1 MARRGSGLFS
11 VGTLLASFFGAGMIA
26 IAFAYF
32 NYKFQEYKFIDFNQ
46 WLVYEKGKIFTPDE
60 ERYLVIF
67 YSSKKAGTVENI
79 NRLRPKYKIL
89 AIDYYQQDFSSNE
102 HVTYVRSGTNTIL
115 SIVQRFNIYKT
126 PSVFIIKKVKEGLY
140 KQDSIIAELDTINEI
155 PNEL

>member
-32 NYKFQEYKFIDFNQ
+32 NYKFQEYKFIDFDK
-46 WLVYEKGKIFTPDE
+46 WLVYEKADVFTPTE
-60 ERYLVIF
+60 EQYLVVF
-67 YSSKKAGTVENI
+67 YSSKKAGTVENL
-79 NRLRPKYKIL
+79 NKLRPKYKIL
-89 AIDYYQQDFSSNE
+89 AIDYYQQNFPSNE

-140 KQDSIIAELDTINEI
+140 KQNSIIAELDTINEI
-155 PNEL
+155 PKEL

>member
-11 VGTLLASFFGAGMIA
+11 VSTLLASFFGAGMIA

-32 NYKFQEYKFIDFNQ
+32 NYKFQEYKFINFDQ
-46 WLVYEKGKIFTPDE
+46 WLVYEKGRIFSPSE
-60 ERYLVIF
+60 ERYLVVF
-67 YSSKKAGTVENI
+67 YSSKKSGTVDN
-79 NRLRPKYKIL
+79 LKKLKAKYKIL
-89 AIDYYQQDFSSNE
+89 AIDYYQQDFPSNE
-102 HVTYVRSGTNTIL
+102 RVTFVRSGTDTIL
-115 SIVQRFNIYKT
+115 SIIQRFNIYKT

>member
-79 NRLRPKYKIL
+79 NKLRPRYKIL
-89 AIDYYQQDFSSNE
+89 AIDYYQQDFNSNK

-140 KQDSIIAELDTINEI
+140 KQDSIIAELDTIDEI

>member
-32 NYKFQEYKFIDFNQ
+32 NYKFQEYKFIDFDK
-46 WLVYEKGKIFTPDE
+46 WLVYEKADVFKPTHE
-60 ERYLVIF
+60 QYLVIF
-67 YSSKKAGTVENI
+67 YSSKKAGTVEKLNK
-79 NRLRPKYKIL
+79 LRPKYKIL
-89 AIDYYQQDFSSNE
+89 AIDYYQQNFPSNE
-102 HVTYVRSGTNTIL
+102 HITYVRSGTNTIL
-115 SIVQRFNIYKT
+115 NIVQRFNIYKT

-140 KQDSIIAELDTINEI
+140 KQNSIIAELDTINEI

>member
-32 NYKFQEYKFIDFNQ
+32 NYKFQEYKFIDFSR

-60 ERYLVIF
+60 ERYLVVF
-67 YSSKKAGTVENI
+67 YSSKKVGTVENL
-79 NRLRPKYKIL
+79 NKLKPKYKIL
-89 AIDYYQQDFSSNE
+89 AIDYYQQDFPSNKQ
-102 HVTYVRSGTNTIL
+102 VVYVRSGTNTIL
-115 SIVQRFNIYKT
+115 NIIQRFNIYKA

-140 KQDSIIAELDTINEI
+140 KQDSIIAELDTIDQI
-155 PNEL
+155 PSEL

>member
-32 NYKFQEYKFIDFNQ
+32 NYKFQEYKFIDFDK
-46 WLVYEKGKIFTPDE
+46 WLVYEKSDVFKPTEDQ
-60 ERYLVIF
+60 YLVVF
-67 YSSKKAGTVENI
+67 YSSKKAGTVENL
-79 NRLRPKYKIL
+79 NKLRPKYKIL
-89 AIDYYQQDFSSNE
+89 AIDYYQQNFPSNK

-115 SIVQRFNIYKT
+115 NIVQRFNIYKT

-140 KQDSIIAELDTINEI
+140 KQNSIIAELDTINEI
-155 PNEL
+155 PSEL

>member
-46 WLVYEKGKIFTPDE
+46 WLVYEKGKIFIPDE

-67 YSSKKAGTVENI
+67 YSSKQAQTVESI
-79 NRLRPKYKIL
+79 NKLRPRYKIL
-89 AIDYYQQDFSSNE
+89 AIDYYQQDFPSNE

-115 SIVQRFNIYKT
+115 SIIQRFNIYKT

-155 PNEL
+155 PDEL

>member
-11 VGTLLASFFGAGMIA
+11 VGTLFASFFGAGMIA

-32 NYKFQEYKFIDFNQ
+32 NYKFQEYKFIDFND
-46 WLVYEKGKIFTPDE
+46 WLLYEKAAIFQPNE
-60 ERYLVIF
+60 ERYLVVF
-67 YSSKKAGTVENI
+67 YSSKKPNTVEQLKKLNA
-79 NRLRPKYKIL
+79 KYPIL

-102 HVTYVRSGTNTIL
+102 KIIFVRSGTDTIL
-115 SIVQRFNIYKT
+115 RIVQRFNIYKT

-155 PNEL
+155 PSEL

>member
-46 WLVYEKGKIFTPDE
+46 WLVYEKTDVFKPTQE
-60 ERYLVIF
+60 QYLVVF
-67 YSSKKAGTVENI
+67 YSSKKAGTVENL
-79 NRLRPKYKIL
+79 NKLQAKYKIL
-89 AIDYYQQDFSSNE
+89 AIDYYQQNFPSNE
-102 HVTYVRSGTNTIL
+102 RVTYVRSGTNTIL
-115 SIVQRFNIYKT
+115 NIVQRFNIYKT

-140 KQDSIIAELDTINEI
+140 KQNSIIAELDTINEI
-155 PNEL
+155 PSEL

>member
-32 NYKFQEYKFIDFNQ
+32 NYKFQEYKFIDFNK
-46 WLVYEKGKIFTPDE
+46 WLVYEKGQIFTPE
-60 ERYLVIF
+60 QERYLVIF
-67 YSSKKAGTVENI
+67 YSSKKSGTIENI
-79 NRLRPKYKIL
+79 NKLRPQYKIL
-89 AIDYYQQDFSSNE
+89 AIDYYQQDFPSNE
-102 HVTYVRSGTNTIL
+102 RVRYVRSGTNTIL
-115 SIVQRFNIYKT
+115 NIIQRFNIYKT

-140 KQDSIIAELDTINEI
+140 KQDSIIAELDTINDI

>member
-79 NRLRPKYKIL
+79 NKLRPRYKIL

-140 KQDSIIAELDTINEI
+140 KQDSIIAELDTIDEI

>member
-46 WLVYEKGKIFTPDE
+46 WLLYEKGKIFMPEE
-60 ERYLVIF
+60 ERYLVVF
-67 YSSKKAGTVENI
+67 YSSKKAGTVDNL
-79 NRLRPKYKIL
+79 NRLKAKLPIL
-89 AIDYYQQDFSSNE
+89 AIDYYQQDFPSNE
-102 HVTYVRSGTNTIL
+102 KVVYVRSGTNTIL
-115 SIVQRFNIYKT
+115 KIIQRFNLYKT

-140 KQDSIIAELDTINEI
+140 KQDSIIAELDTIDEV

>member
-32 NYKFQEYKFIDFNQ
+32 NYKFQEYKFINFNE
-46 WLVYEKGKIFTPDE
+46 WLVYKKADVFTPTE
-60 ERYLVIF
+60 EQYLVVF
-67 YSSKKAGTVENI
+67 YSSKKAGTIENL
-79 NRLRPKYKIL
+79 NKLRPKYKIL
-89 AIDYYQQDFSSNE
+89 AIDYYQQNFPSNK

-115 SIVQRFNIYKT
+115 KIVQRFNIYKT

-140 KQDSIIAELDTINEI
+140 KQNSIIAELDTINEI
-155 PNEL
+155 PSEL

>member
-32 NYKFQEYKFIDFNQ
+32 NYKFQEYKFIDFDK
-46 WLVYEKGKIFTPDE
+46 WLVYKKADVFTPTE
-60 ERYLVIF
+60 EQYLVVF
-67 YSSKKAGTVENI
+67 YSSKKAGTVENL
-79 NRLRPKYKIL
+79 NKLRPKYKIL
-89 AIDYYQQDFSSNE
+89 AIDYYQQNFPSNE

-115 SIVQRFNIYKT
+115 KIVQRFNIYKT

-140 KQDSIIAELDTINEI
+140 KQNSIIAELDTINEI

>member
-67 YSSKKAGTVENI
+67 YSSKKSGTVENI

-89 AIDYYQQDFSSNE
+89 AMDYYQQDFSSNE

>member
-32 NYKFQEYKFIDFNQ
+32 NYKFQEYKFIDFNK
-46 WLVYEKGKIFTPDE
+46 WLVYEKADVFKPTE
-60 ERYLVIF
+60 EQYLVVF
-67 YSSKKAGTVENI
+67 YSSKKAGTVENL
-79 NRLRPKYKIL
+79 NKLRPKYKIL
-89 AIDYYQQDFSSNE
+89 AIDYYQQNFPSNK

-140 KQDSIIAELDTINEI
+140 KQNSIIAELDTINEI
-155 PNEL
+155 PSEL

>member
-32 NYKFQEYKFIDFNQ
+32 NYKFQEYKFIDFNK
-46 WLVYEKGKIFTPDE
+46 WLVYEKAQIFTPDE
-60 ERYLVIF
+60 ERYLVVF
-67 YSSKKAGTVENI
+67 YSSKQTGTVENL
-79 NRLRPKYKIL
+79 NKLRPKHKIL

-115 SIVQRFNIYKT
+115 KIIQRFNIYKT
-126 PSVFIIKKVKEGLY
+126 PSVFIIRKVKEGLY
-140 KQDSIIAELDTINEI
+140 KQDSIIAELDTINDI
-155 PNEL
+155 PSEL

>member
-11 VGTLLASFFGAGMIA
+11 VSTLLASFFGAGMIA

-32 NYKFQEYKFIDFNQ
+32 NYKFQEYKFINFDQ
-46 WLVYEKGKIFTPDE
+46 WLVYEKGRIFSPEE
-60 ERYLVIF
+60 ERYLVVF
-67 YSSKKAGTVENI
+67 YSSKKSGTVENL
-79 NRLRPKYKIL
+79 NKLKAKYKIL
-89 AIDYYQQDFSSNE
+89 AIDYYQQDFPSNE
-102 HVTYVRSGTNTIL
+102 RVTFVRSGTDTIL

-155 PNEL
+155 PDEL

>member
-32 NYKFQEYKFIDFNQ
+32 NYKFQEYKFIDFDK
-46 WLVYEKGKIFTPDE
+46 WLVYKKADVFKPTE
-60 ERYLVIF
+60 EQYLVVF
-67 YSSKKAGTVENI
+67 YSSKKAGTVENL
-79 NRLRPKYKIL
+79 NKLRPKYKIL
-89 AIDYYQQDFSSNE
+89 AIDYYQQNFPSNTNVV
-102 HVTYVRSGTNTIL
+102 HVRSGTNTIL
-115 SIVQRFNIYKT
+115 KIVQRFNIYKT

-140 KQDSIIAELDTINEI
+140 KQNSIIAELDTINEI